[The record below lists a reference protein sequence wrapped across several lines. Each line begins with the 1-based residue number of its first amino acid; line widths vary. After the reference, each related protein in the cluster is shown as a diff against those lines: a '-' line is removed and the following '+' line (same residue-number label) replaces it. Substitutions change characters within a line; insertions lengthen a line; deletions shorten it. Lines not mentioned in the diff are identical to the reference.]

1 MSDDNVIYLTKQGY
15 EDIKKELEELKKRRM
30 EIAAKIADA
39 QALGDLSE
47 NAEYQ
52 SARMEQSINEGRI
65 MELEHILKYAV
76 IIEEEVQPAAGS
88 QAVVTVGSKIKI
100 KEHTDDGVV
109 EKVYHIVGS
118 HEANPSEG
126 KISNESP
133 IGKALL
139 GSKVGDIVEIQLP
152 KGTIKCEIVDIL

>member
-1 MSDDNVIYLTKQGY
+1 MHDDTIYLTKQGL

-30 EIAAKIADA
+30 EIAAKIAEA
-39 QALGDLSE
+39 QTLGDLSE

-65 MELEHILKYAV
+65 MELEHILKHAV
-76 IIEEEVQPAAGS
+76 IIEEENQSSGRGDG
-88 QAVVTVGSKIKI
+88 VVSVGSKIKI
-100 KEHTDDGVV
+100 KEHTDDGVI

-118 HEANPSEG
+118 HEADPSQG